1 MCSCNQFPLLL
12 LVFEHSGNDYEKERT
27 SWGSLWNH
35 LVIHV
40 QLADFLPIDSNQGK
54 NAAALPYK
62 YHCVNIIKISLE
74 NANSQSL
81 KLMNESK
88 E

>member
-54 NAAALPYK
+54 NAADTSATL
-62 YHCVNIIKISLE
+62 
-74 NANSQSL
+74 
-81 KLMNESK
+81 
-88 E
+88 